1 MLIGLPFS
9 IKVPRILKF
18 PFALTSWVVLISG
31 VGIAGITAANI
42 HRLNRLADNSSQNQI
57 LLMCLKEQIS
67 RTNSLEW
74 QAIVKE
80 KIDENL
86 AQELKENKLE
96 TNRILTQLGYYQI
109 NEQLTGDSPGIYDIS
124 GGLSENNNNEYQLLR
139 RAFTLH
145 DQYTAIIQKTINSI
159 KNNKFKQSINPEKI
173 DQIYDEL
180 FETISQ
186 IEIIYVQRHKQ
197 ARKRADLEINLSLL
211 TASLILSLIFWQFSQ
226 EIQVKNQDLKR
237 TLEDLKQAQGQLIH
251 QEKMAALGQLVAGIA
266 HEINNPLAAIQ
277 ASASN
282 NTKALIQSIHQFP
295 KINQYLDQ
303 QEQEYFFQLINSAI
317 KRNYFLTSAEKRPL
331 KRQLSKQLEQYQIEN
346 HREIADTLIDMGVY
360 EQISLFIPLLRH
372 CRVNLILDLAYNLTR
387 LISNNQTIQTAVERA
402 SKIVF
407 ALRNYARRDQH
418 GQKQLA
424 KVSDGIETVLQIYH
438 NQIKKDIKVIR
449 EYQDVPEIWCYP
461 DELMQVWTNLIHNG
475 IQAMKGKGTLKIAIY
490 RQDSSAKDIP
500 ISDRQTLLES
510 VLISPGDFSNSDWDF
525 LKLEITDSGCGIPP
539 ESQTKI
545 FEPFYTTKPAGE
557 GSGLGLHISQQVI
570 NKHQGGI
577 GVRSQPGKTTFTV
590 WLPINNC

>member
-490 RQDSSAKDIP
+490 QQDSLAKNIP

-510 VLISPGDFSNSDWDF
+510 ALISPEGFSNSDWDF

-539 ESQTKI
+539 ESQAKI
-545 FEPFYTTKPAGE
+545 FEPFYTTKPVGE

-577 GVRSQPGKTTFTV
+577 GVRSQPGKTTFIV

>member
-42 HRLNRLADNSSQNQI
+42 HRLNRLADNSSHNQI

-490 RQDSSAKDIP
+490 QQDSLAKNIP

-510 VLISPGDFSNSDWDF
+510 ALISPEGFSNSDWDF

-539 ESQTKI
+539 ESQAKI
-545 FEPFYTTKPAGE
+545 FEPFYTTKPVGE

-577 GVRSQPGKTTFTV
+577 GVRSQPGKTTFIV

>member
-1 MLIGLPFS
+1 MLIGLLLN
-9 IKVPRILKF
+9 IKVFRIVKF
-18 PFALTSWVVLISG
+18 PFALTSWLVLITG
-31 VGIAGITAANI
+31 VGVAGITAANI
-42 HRLNRLADNSSQNQI
+42 NRLNRLADNSSQNQI
-57 LLMCLKEQIS
+57 LLICLKEQVS
-67 RTNSLEW
+67 RTNSLELKALIK
-74 QAIVKE
+74 Q
-80 KIDENL
+80 KIDQKL
-86 AQELKENKLE
+86 DKELKKNQLE
-96 TNRILTQLGYYQI
+96 INQILTTLGYYHIHEEI
-109 NEQLTGDSPGIYDIS
+109 NNHEH
-124 GGLSENNNNEYQLLR
+124 ELLH
-139 RAFTLH
+139 RAFNLY
-145 DQYTAIIQKTINSI
+145 DQYSLIIKKSINSI
-159 KNNKFKQSINPEKI
+159 KNNEVTEAIETAKI
-173 DQIYDEL
+173 DQAYDEL
-180 FETISQ
+180 FKTISQ
-186 IEIIYVQRHKQ
+186 IEKIYTQRQKQ

-211 TASLILSLIFWQFSQ
+211 IAALILSFIFWQFSQ
-226 EIQVKNQDLKR
+226 EIWLKNQDLKR

-277 ASASN
+277 ASTG
-282 NTKALIQSIHQFP
+282 NTSKALIQSIDQLP
-295 KINQYLDQ
+295 QINQYLDP
-303 QEQEYFFQLINSAI
+303 QEQECFFQLINSAI

-331 KRQLSKQLEQYQIEN
+331 KRQLSKQLQQYQIEN
-346 HREIADTLIDMGVY
+346 YREIADILIDIGIDQ
-360 EQISLFIPLLRH
+360 EIALFMPLLKH
-372 CRVNLILDLAYNLTR
+372 DQVNWILDLAYNLTR

-424 KVSDGIETVLQIYH
+424 KVSNGIETVLQIYH